1 MKRKL
6 INNILIRGFWGEI
19 NYGRI
24 VTKFVCNWMDSYLVI
39 VHGTHVDVV
48 QVDRENVQL

>member
-1 MKRKL
+1 MD
-6 INNILIRGFWGEI
+6 
-19 NYGRI
+19 
-24 VTKFVCNWMDSYLVI
+24 NWMNSYLVI